1 MAKYVMEMVLEY
13 PKVFEENLDMGDHDG
28 PTAAQAVA
36 KKGGQFVVNGYF
48 TNEDQIDQLYGDG
61 LDPSPM
67 NSPRII
73 QGNSEFGIG
82 KFMKLKRYKDN
93 IKVFQDKFGKDVEVD
108 YGGTPKVVDLT
119 KGEGNKRMWSFEE
132 DGALGNGTV
141 AKVQFETYS
150 NGAGVRLM
158 NIGVVNH
165 VKYESSSVMSE
176 DDKLFMVD

>member
-1 MAKYVMEMVLEY
+1 MAKYTMEMVLEY
-13 PKVFEENLDMGDHDG
+13 PKVFEENLDMGNPDG
-28 PTAAQAVA
+28 PRVAQAIA
-36 KKGGQFVVNGYF
+36 EKGGQFIVNGYF
-48 TNEDQIDQLYGDG
+48 TEESQIDLLLSEG

-67 NSPRII
+67 NSQRIAD
-73 QGNSEFGIG
+73 GSDFGIG
-82 KFMKLKRYKDN
+82 KFMKLKRDKNN
-93 IKVFQDKFGKDVEVD
+93 IKVFQDKSGRDVEVD
-108 YGGTPKVVDLT
+108 YGG
-119 KGEGNKRMWSFEE
+119 GNKRMWSFEE